1 MCIRISTLLTR
12 PRIFRFQAI
21 DKIARTARRTVDT
34 HVKNALSKPRLA
46 TTIRRIT
53 AVFNFISDARG

>member
-1 MCIRISTLLTR
+1 MYVHSKTVLTR
-12 PRIFRFQAI
+12 IRIFRFQAI
-21 DKIARTARRTVDT
+21 DKVARTARRTVDT

-53 AVFNFISDARG
+53 AVFNFISEPRG